1 MHVGRMR
8 TELERMKRFVVIDAA
23 IERCGGVSELARQ
36 LGVVR
41 ATVSVWK
48 RRGVAK
54 QYLERVSELTGE
66 PVEKLR

>member
-1 MHVGRMR
+1 MHVGRMKD
-8 TELERMKRFVVIDAA
+8 ELERMDRLVVIDAA
-23 IERCGGVSELARQ
+23 IERCGGVSELARA

-54 QYLERVSELTGE
+54 QHLERVAELTGE
-66 PVEKLR
+66 PIERLR